1 MLLAGPPL
9 MGSTDPSAHQQAPST
24 MARLYGRGAQCCWGK
39 VTNTC
44 GVAETGS
51 EGEGLQARVQ
61 GERGLCC
68 CWVVP

>member
-1 MLLAGPPL
+1 LLGRLRTPLLIEMLLAGPPL

-44 GVAETGS
+44 DSTS
-51 EGEGLQARVQ
+51 KRSLRH
-61 GERGLCC
+61 
-68 CWVVP
+68 